1 MQDKKLKIVVSSFYK
16 FIHVKAIFKKF
27 QLILQMEIY
36 VWILINKYISIDIFQ
51 NIKIDC
57 IWQKIDIL

>member
-16 FIHVKAIFKKF
+16 FIKAIFKKF
-27 QLILQMEIY
+27 QLILEMEIY
-36 VWILINKYISIDIFQ
+36 VWILINKYISIDIFE
-51 NIKIDC
+51 NIKVDC

>member
-16 FIHVKAIFKKF
+16 FIKAVFKKF

-36 VWILINKYISIDIFQ
+36 VWILINKYISIDIFE
-51 NIKIDC
+51 NIKVDC

>member
-16 FIHVKAIFKKF
+16 LIKAIFKKL

-36 VWILINKYISIDIFQ
+36 VWILIK
-51 NIKIDC
+51 
-57 IWQKIDIL
+57 

>member
-16 FIHVKAIFKKF
+16 FIKAIFKKF

-36 VWILINKYISIDIFQ
+36 VWILINKYISIDIFE
-51 NIKIDC
+51 NIKVDC

>member
-16 FIHVKAIFKKF
+16 FIKAIFKKF

-36 VWILINKYISIDIFQ
+36 VWILINKYISIYIFE
-51 NIKIDC
+51 NIKVDC

>member
-16 FIHVKAIFKKF
+16 FIKAIFKKI

-36 VWILINKYISIDIFQ
+36 VWILIK
-51 NIKIDC
+51 
-57 IWQKIDIL
+57 

>member
-16 FIHVKAIFKKF
+16 FIKAIFKKF

-57 IWQKIDIL
+57 IWQ